1 MLSVIAAKEAA
12 EAALAAPKPRSK
24 VNTAKDT
31 AEAAAGVPNPQPK
44 VAAKLAAEAAARA
57 PQSRRKA
64 AAQSQEQRN
73 VAPEEKRGPEAI
85 IFDGQISAV
94 KSQWSRILLRS
105 RNTA

>member
-1 MLSVIAAKEAA
+1 M
-12 EAALAAPKPRSK
+12 
-24 VNTAKDT
+24 
-31 AEAAAGVPNPQPK
+31 PNPQPK

-85 IFDGQISAV
+85 IFDGQIDLCGEITVVQDIATEPEYRMIRCEGCH
-94 KSQWSRILLRS
+94 KSVSKSGGWR
-105 RNTA
+105 